1 MMKRA
6 APLAIILA
14 LCPALSFSQG
24 LPDGTQ
30 DGLGGGGVSTAPVQ
44 VNEESALSLI
54 SIVLHLG
61 DSQQQQLRA
70 AFDAAAKAAAPIATQ
85 MEDGKAALFA
95 AVTAGKS
102 DAEIKNLAEQQGT
115 LTSQMLMLQART
127 FAKLWAVLTSEQ
139 KSEVDD
145 FIYANIRMFLPA
157 FPQ

>member
-1 MMKRA
+1 MMKGA

-14 LCPALSFSQG
+14 LCPALSFAQG
-24 LPDGTQ
+24 MPDGTQ
-30 DGLGGGGVSTAPVQ
+30 GGLGGGGVSGLVQ

-61 DSQQQQLRA
+61 DSQQQQLRT

-85 MEDGKAALFA
+85 VEDGKAALFA
-95 AVTAGKS
+95 AVKSGKS
-102 DAEIKNLAEQQGT
+102 DGEIKHLAEQQGA
-115 LTSQMLMLQART
+115 LTSQMLTLQAQT